1 MASDEDRPDSDGEP
15 PVPVGEDSSGDADGA
30 EEPAAEESSGGLSGG
45 DIEKGKEEYNKG
57 NYAEALKS
65 WQRSMKSV
73 KYITD
78 KGLYKDKPDQLA
90 EVAQMEQKLW
100 LNMAQG
106 YLKVRDWGQAVD
118 YSNLVL
124 AREPENSKALYRKA
138 QALYELN
145 KFTEACETIET
156 LLTSEPENAA
166 AKALLAQMR
175 RGQEKYREK
184 AKKLSKKMLSGIDRD
199 PRRPTTQK
207 EQMFDF
213 LFSFP
218 TTVLQWISSAPS
230 RFKELWQTIC
240 YELRGK
246 VFAVT
251 SWARRKLERLAP
263 RVPGAGAD
271 KQD

>member
-1 MASDEDRPDSDGEP
+1 MAGEEDRADTDDQPSVPDVE
-15 PVPVGEDSSGDADGA
+15 ETEGDADA
-30 EEPAAEESSGGLSGG
+30 VEEQPSEESSGLSGG

-57 NYAEALKS
+57 NFAEALKS
-65 WQRSMKSV
+65 WQRSLKSV

-100 LNMAQG
+100 LNLAQG
-106 YLKVRDWGQAVD
+106 YLKVRDWNQAVD

-124 AREPENSKALYRKA
+124 AVEPANSKALYRKA

-145 KFTEACETIET
+145 KFTEACETVET
-156 LLTSEPENAA
+156 LLSTEPENAA

-175 RGQEKYREK
+175 RGQERYREK

-199 PRRPTTQK
+199 PRSPTTQK
-207 EQMFDF
+207 EQVFDF

-218 TTVLQWISSAPS
+218 SNVLQWISSTPS
-230 RFKELWQTIC
+230 RCRQLWQTLC
-240 YELRGK
+240 YEFRGK
-246 VFAVT
+246 VLAAT
-251 SWARRKLERLAP
+251 RWARRKLERLTP
-263 RVPGAGAD
+263 RATGAGAE